1 MTRSLATPTSGSR
14 AQDDRRFPYL
24 LFSLPYPPLAGPFP
38 INFLHFGW
46 IDAAD
51 VVLVTVLLY
60 QLYKLLRGSVA
71 LNVALGLVSF
81 YLLYLVVKA
90 TGMELLT
97 KILGQFMSVGV
108 LASIILFQQEIR
120 RFLLNVGK
128 ATAIERMR
136 AWTWGRPTEAAP
148 LAVGPFVEAAKS
160 LSNKFTG
167 ALICF
172 TQASDLTPF
181 ADSGDRLDAEIS
193 KRLLLAIFNKTS
205 PLHDGA
211 VIVANGRL
219 QAARCILPVSENP
232 DVPASLGLRHRAA
245 IGLSEITDAV
255 VLVVSEETGAM
266 SLVRHGQVHRNL
278 PTGELR
284 ALLNEWLL
292 AGETRGKVAEAP
304 AAV

>member
-1 MTRSLATPTSGSR
+1 MS
-14 AQDDRRFPYL
+14 
-24 LFSLPYPPLAGPFP
+24 GPFP

-51 VVLVTVLLY
+51 VLLVTVLLY

-128 ATAIERMR
+128 ATALERMR
-136 AWTWGRPTEAAP
+136 SWTWGRPAEAAP

-160 LSNKFTG
+160 LSNKYTG

-172 TQASDLTPF
+172 AQASDLTPF
-181 ADSGDRLDAEIS
+181 AESGDRLDAEIS

-266 SLVRHGQVHRNL
+266 SLVRHGEVHRNL

-292 AGETRGKVAEAP
+292 TGVSRPAPVPNET
-304 AAV
+304 AA